1 MIVSGPATAPIRP
14 GLPGLVD
21 RGRASLSR
29 RWARVRGTLPA
40 IVQIAV
46 AATAAF
52 AFAHYVLGHEAP
64 LLAGTV
70 TISSLGLV
78 RDARPIRVLETVV
91 GMVLGILVAETIV
104 VFTGVGWWQLAMAL
118 VITVVIARF
127 LSPQASFAIAAAIQ
141 SFIVLALPAS
151 APYLRLVDGLVGAA
165 AALLTTVLV
174 PRNPIRAVTA
184 DGRALFALFEAA
196 AGAVVQGLRRGD
208 RYRAERGLERARGL
222 QPAVDA
228 WSESLD
234 SGIAVA
240 RISPLLRRQRAELE
254 RQRRVLANMD
264 YAVRNLRVIARR
276 VVYLCDDGAARPVP
290 ADLLAEL
297 ARGADLIAQSLTDI
311 AYEPAA
317 QSALRA
323 AVSRLH
329 PEVDAG
335 ASLGE
340 VNLIGAL
347 RPLAVDLLAASGVPP
362 SDARAALPRV

>member
-196 AGAVVQGLRRGD
+196 AGAVVLGLRRGD
-208 RYRAERGLERARGL
+208 R
-222 QPAVDA
+222 
-228 WSESLD
+228 
-234 SGIAVA
+234 
-240 RISPLLRRQRAELE
+240 
-254 RQRRVLANMD
+254 
-264 YAVRNLRVIARR
+264 
-276 VVYLCDDGAARPVP
+276 
-290 ADLLAEL
+290 
-297 ARGADLIAQSLTDI
+297 
-311 AYEPAA
+311 
-317 QSALRA
+317 
-323 AVSRLH
+323 
-329 PEVDAG
+329 
-335 ASLGE
+335 
-340 VNLIGAL
+340 
-347 RPLAVDLLAASGVPP
+347 
-362 SDARAALPRV
+362 